1 MFQIEIFKAIAV
13 AHIIKITTGQ
23 DVKLQISDTGKP
35 ILSNKSTMNLSKQS
49 GDK

>member
-23 DVKLQISDTGKP
+23 DIKLQISDTGTP
-35 ILSNKSTMNLSKQS
+35 ILSNKSTSNNTSQTK
-49 GDK
+49 K